1 MLEPTPPDTLAE
13 FTERIE
19 AAGIRCG
26 GVSTADADG
35 STFVC
40 GDDLDVSATY
50 YHRRLTGVHY
60 SGSYISLK
68 ALKALKSERAF
79 LSGDRFAVE
88 GPYETLVRV
97 QRELGGDLQRLS
109 GGQ

>member
-68 ALKALKSERAF
+68 ALRSERAF